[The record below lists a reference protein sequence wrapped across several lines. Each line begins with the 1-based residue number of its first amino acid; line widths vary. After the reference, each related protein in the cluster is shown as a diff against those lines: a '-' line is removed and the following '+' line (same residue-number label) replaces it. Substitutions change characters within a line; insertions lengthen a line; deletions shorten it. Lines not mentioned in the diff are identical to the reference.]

1 METNKI
7 MDTRRAM
14 QLTNVPGRQKRFTLE
29 TPGGDIVM
37 VCYSL
42 ERRHYKIGTSF
53 WPTHRPKFLE
63 TLEQMCSVDSIS
75 RMIDGEDAAV
85 ISCTSLSIWDYV
97 SIQEDIREL
106 VEATLK

>member
-1 METNKI
+1 
-7 MDTRRAM
+7 MDTKTAI
-14 QLTNVPGRQKRFTLE
+14 LFTNVPGRQKRFTLE

-63 TLEQMCSVDSIS
+63 MLELMYDVESIS
-75 RMIDGEDAAV
+75 RMKDCEDAAV
-85 ISCTSLSIWDYV
+85 ISCESMSLTDNECL
-97 SIQEDIREL
+97 QKDIREL
-106 VEATLK
+106 VEASLK

>member
-1 METNKI
+1 
-7 MDTRRAM
+7 MDTRRAI

-85 ISCTSLSIWDYV
+85 ISCTSLSLTDNEC
-97 SIQEDIREL
+97 IQTDIREL

>member
-1 METNKI
+1 
-7 MDTRRAM
+7 MDTRRAI
-14 QLTNVPGRQKRFTLE
+14 QLTNVPGRQKRFSVT

-37 VCYSL
+37 VAYSL
-42 ERRHYKIGTSF
+42 ERRHFKVGTNF

-63 TLEQMCSVDSIS
+63 MLEQMCSVESIS

-85 ISCTSLSIWDYV
+85 ISCESMSLTDNEC
-97 SIQEDIREL
+97 IQKDIREL

>member
-1 METNKI
+1 M
-7 MDTRRAM
+7 
-14 QLTNVPGRQKRFTLE
+14 PGRQKRFTIE
-29 TPGGDIVM
+29 TPGGDVVM

-42 ERRHYKIGTSF
+42 ERRRFKIGTSF

-63 TLEQMCSVDSIS
+63 TLEQMCSGESIS

-85 ISCTSLSIWDYV
+85 ISCESMSLTDNEG
-97 SIQEDIREL
+97 IQKDMREL

>member
-1 METNKI
+1 
-7 MDTRRAM
+7 MDTKTAI
-14 QLTNVPGRQKRFTLE
+14 LFTNVPGRQKRFTIE
-29 TPGGDIVM
+29 TPGGDVVM
-37 VCYSL
+37 VAYSL

-85 ISCTSLSIWDYV
+85 ISCTSQSLTDNEC
-97 SIQEDIREL
+97 IQKDIREL

>member
-1 METNKI
+1 

-14 QLTNVPGRQKRFTLE
+14 QLTNVPGRQKRFTIE

-37 VCYSL
+37 VAYSL
-42 ERRHYKIGTSF
+42 ERRHFKVGTSF

-63 TLEQMCSVDSIS
+63 MLEQMCSVDSIS

-85 ISCTSLSIWDYV
+85 ISCTSLSLTDNEC
-97 SIQEDIREL
+97 IQTDIREL

>member
-1 METNKI
+1 
-7 MDTRRAM
+7 MDTRRAT
-14 QLTNVPGRQKRFTLE
+14 QLTNVQGRKKRFSLE

-37 VCYSL
+37 VCYSH

-53 WPTHRPKFLE
+53 WPMHRPKFLE

-75 RMIDGEDAAV
+75 RMIDGYNAAV
-85 ISCTSLSIWDYV
+85 ISCTSLSLTDNEC
-97 SIQEDIREL
+97 IQKDIREL